1 MHLPEARSLKLFNTL
16 NQAVNLITFSLLF
29 DVLTSKIG
37 SKSWSTGSP
46 EGPGDAKGASGDLG
60 RPLRGFQESHY
71 LQFRRLLRS
80 PGRSRV
86 SQEAILHGIYRC
98 FERSAKC
105 VEIVVWLVVVSSA
118 IQRMAIL

>member
-1 MHLPEARSLKLFNTL
+1 MHLPEARTFKLFNTL
-16 NQAVNLITFSLLF
+16 NQAVNLTTFTLLI
-29 DVLTSKIG
+29 DLTSKIM

-60 RPLRGFQESHY
+60 RSLRGFQEALF
-71 LQFRRLLRS
+71 LQFQRLLGS

-118 IQRMAIL
+118 MQRMAIL